1 MTQPRL
7 KSRTSPLS
15 HPACKNI
22 VCNCYTCNKYSSVN
36 VKRVASY
43 LLVTSASPCTP
54 PNVKRPAKKTGK
66 QFNSIR
72 PEWRFIKKKTRKGRV
87 DEIPDTSKNTPQFR
101 MCKKHRHE
109 HPDSPGKKR
118 KQNLNLPR
126 CFVILQQVFRLAEAT
141 VMISFV
147 WFVYFLTFQFVTFVL
162 KQY

>member
-1 MTQPRL
+1 M
-7 KSRTSPLS
+7 
-15 HPACKNI
+15 
-22 VCNCYTCNKYSSVN
+22 YSSQRETTCKQNRQTVQFHQA
-36 VKRVASY
+36 RIALY
-43 LLVTSASPCTP
+43 QE
-54 PNVKRPAKKTGK
+54 KKTG
-66 QFNSIR
+66 
-72 PEWRFIKKKTRKGRV
+72 KGRV
-87 DEIPDTSKNTPQFR
+87 DEIPDTSKNIPQFR

-141 VMISFV
+141 VMILFV